1 MTRPNSKVAR
11 GGKWRRVVRHDPPL
25 PVQEVVFDF
34 AVTAPSPNPGSERR
48 TDQQHGQ
55 RHAVRYVR
63 LTAQNLDMCGAL
75 GHVRFMPI
83 ADMFGSLDY
92 LIGARKHRLRHGKS
106 QRLSARE

>member
-1 MTRPNSKVAR
+1 MTRSNSEVAR

-34 AVTAPSPNPGSERR
+34 AVTAPSLNPGSERR

-63 LTAQNLDMCGAL
+63 LTAQNGYVRCTRPCPLYANS
-75 GHVRFMPI
+75 GHVWFT
-83 ADMFGSLDY
+83 
-92 LIGARKHRLRHGKS
+92 
-106 QRLSARE
+106 RLSHRRAQAQIEAR